1 MKLGPRFFRPDYPQI
16 AQCEQRVQ
24 LCRVLGQ
31 PAVSHL
37 HEPEVPLDHPQRML
51 DLGTHAGLELLDLVD
66 QGIDLIA
73 LVQRLAFA
81 RAHGNVPGDVLPDT
95 GALVCAL
102 VARIP
107 MDRRFPSM
115 QQSVGLGRVVHIGRR
130 SDHRMYQPRVGI
142 HTDVCLDTKV
152 PLVALLGLVYL
163 GVTSTVFV
171 LGVTGRSNQ
180 VGRHY
185 GARLEQQAVG
195 AQLGISDLQDL
206 GAQVVLFEQ
215 MTKSQDA
222 DPIRNLLGAADAH
235 EVTVEAGLEQCF
247 FGPQGRTNQTTAAGS
262 KYAASLPDRTAGIPS
277 WPPVREG

>member
-1 MKLGPRFFRPDYPQI
+1 MLSRFTF
-16 AQCEQRVQ
+16 
-24 LCRVLGQ
+24 
-31 PAVSHL
+31 
-37 HEPEVPLDHPQRML
+37 
-51 DLGTHAGLELLDLVD
+51 T
-66 QGIDLIA
+66 
-73 LVQRLAFA
+73 
-81 RAHGNVPGDVLPDT
+81 RAHGYLPCHTGGFFSLAGNLVTYVAEDNLFLTVQQAVPLGDIVDV
-95 GALVCAL
+95 GSRSDDGVHQ
-102 VARIP
+102 ARICIDP
-107 MDRRFPSM
+107 NVRFHS
-115 QQSVGLGRVVHIGRR
+115 
-130 SDHRMYQPRVGI
+130 
-142 HTDVCLDTKV
+142 KV

-171 LGVTGRSNQ
+171 LGGTGRSNQ
-180 VGRHY
+180 GGRHY

-222 DPIRNLLGAADAH
+222 DPIRNSLGAADAH